1 MRMAGLN
8 KYLFEMANIRD
19 QCTWVHST
27 QPVEALCKAKDL
39 IASAVAKAQM
49 LCPLREHTQPVEQA
63 ALVVGGGLAGMVAA
77 ENLASQ
83 GFAVHLV
90 ERSGEFGGQLR
101 EIRGTLDGLDVQ
113 VLMND
118 LIKQTLV
125 NSNITAHLQS
135 TVDSQTGSVG
145 NFESVIVTDDG
156 TKQTVRHGVTIVAV
170 GAEMYEPSEY
180 GCGTC
185 DKVVTQRELERR
197 LGAGQADSLR
207 TVVMIQCVGCR
218 NDERPYCSRVC
229 CAEAVKNAL
238 EIKERNP
245 DCRVIVIYKDVR
257 TFGNMEKYYA
267 QARHEGVVF
276 IRYDDDNL
284 PEVLPNG
291 TVRVT
296 DASIGRELAFR
307 ADLVALS
314 AAIVAPQTHRAL
326 ANTLRVPMTLDG
338 FFLEAHI
345 KLRPV
350 DFACE
355 GIFLAGMAHGAKFI
369 KETITQALAA
379 AGRAAAI
386 LSKETLTAG
395 GSVATVDEDLCAG
408 CLTCVRICPYS
419 VPRIE
424 DGIASIEPTACQGCG
439 TCSAQ
444 CPAGAISLQS
454 FTDRQI
460 RAAVSGLFRS
470 GRSDLQESTI

>member
-1 MRMAGLN
+1 
-8 KYLFEMANIRD
+8 D
-19 QCTWVHST
+19 
-27 QPVEALCKAKDL
+27 
-39 IASAVAKAQM
+39 
-49 LCPLREHTQPVEQA
+49 
-63 ALVVGGGLAGMVAA
+63 
-77 ENLASQ
+77 
-83 GFAVHLV
+83 
-90 ERSGEFGGQLR
+90 
-101 EIRGTLDGLDVQ
+101 
-113 VLMND
+113 
-118 LIKQTLV
+118 
-125 NSNITAHLQS
+125 
-135 TVDSQTGSVG
+135 
-145 NFESVIVTDDG
+145 
-156 TKQTVRHGVTIVAV
+156 
-170 GAEMYEPSEY
+170 
-180 GCGTC
+180 CGTC

-314 AAIVAPQTHRAL
+314 AAIVAPQTHRTL

-350 DFACE
+350 DFAYE